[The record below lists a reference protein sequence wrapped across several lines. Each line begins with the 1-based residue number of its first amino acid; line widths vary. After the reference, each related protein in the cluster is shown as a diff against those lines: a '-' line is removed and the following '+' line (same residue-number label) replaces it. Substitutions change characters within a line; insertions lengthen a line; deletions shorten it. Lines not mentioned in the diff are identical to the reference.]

1 MLAALVL
8 AADGGGNQTT
18 GPGCVLITG
27 KWKNMG
33 RFKGPVL
40 CSVASRPPYF
50 HDDSA
55 KDLLAVISFYDN
67 HFAIGPGDREKRIS

>member
-1 MLAALVL
+1 MSELTPALVTLILLAALVL
-8 AADGGGNQTT
+8 AVDGGGNQTID
-18 GPGCVLITG
+18 PGCVLITG

-50 HDDSA
+50 HD
-55 KDLLAVISFYDN
+55 
-67 HFAIGPGDREKRIS
+67 G